1 MIDSGLLISIAACVL
16 AVLAVDRLHP
26 AGMRRSSWFDLAFLP
41 GLSGLVAGRLVTI
54 AIEDPAGFVRLRGLL
69 ILRGGAELWPGV
81 AVGLTVL
88 AVRAYRG
95 GPSFWPTAQ
104 RLAPLGAAAWGAYE
118 AACPARGACP
128 GPRSPFGLTPTGML
142 HRQLPVGLLVGI
154 VGVGCA
160 AGLAARAR
168 RSTAMTTVIGSVVI
182 VSGLRSLASFWL
194 PHLGTGI
201 TRQHAASLVVL
212 VGSGTLL
219 LLHGARWGRPRR
231 SAPPGDEGSVSAA
244 GEVISFEEPPV
255 ERGRPPG

>member
-1 MIDSGLLISIAACVL
+1 MIDSGLLVSIAACVL

-26 AGMRRSSWFDLAFLP
+26 ASMRRSSWFDLAFLP
-41 GLSGLVAGRLVTI
+41 VLSGLVAGRLVTM
-54 AIEDPAGFVRLRGLL
+54 AIEDPAGLARLRGLV

-95 GPSFWPTAQ
+95 GPSFWPTTQ
-104 RLAPLGAAAWGAYE
+104 RLAPLAVAAWGAYE

-128 GPRSPFGLTPTGML
+128 GPRSPIGLTPTGML

-168 RSTAMTTVIGSVVI
+168 RSTAVTTVIGSVVI
-182 VSGLRSLASFWL
+182 VSGLRSLASDDL
-194 PHLGTGI
+194 TAQRRPL
-201 TRQHAASLVVL
+201 
-212 VGSGTLL
+212 
-219 LLHGARWGRPRR
+219 GARPPRVARRRAR
-231 SAPPGDEGSVSAA
+231 SRASATAGGGGSPASIQA
-244 GEVISFEEPPV
+244 
-255 ERGRPPG
+255 R